1 MGLDRKLVRG
11 IVEGAIFASPVP
23 MPVDAI
29 QQLFAEGEKPTRTE
43 VLRAIEDIRAAYA
56 DRAVELLEVG
66 SGFRFQVRQAYAP
79 WVGKLWEEKPPRLSR
94 ALLETLAIIAYRQP
108 VTRAEIEN
116 IRGVVVS
123 TQIIRTLLD
132 REWVAVVGHRE
143 VPGRPALLATTRQ
156 FLDAF
161 SLKSLAE
168 LPPLAAVRDIDSI
181 ARDLDAQMAGAK
193 QKQLPIEGLVSDE
206 RV

>member
-1 MGLDRKLVRG
+1 MS
-11 IVEGAIFASPVP
+11 VESL
-23 MPVDAI
+23 
-29 QQLFAEGEKPTRTE
+29 QQLFVDGEKPSRQE
-43 VLRAIEDIRAAYA
+43 VLRAIGELQTAYA
-56 DRAVELLEVG
+56 ERAVELIEVG
-66 SGFRFQVRQAYAP
+66 SGYRFQVRALYAP
-79 WVGKLWEEKPPRLSR
+79 WVGKLWEEKPQRLSR

-132 REWVAVVGHRE
+132 REWIAVAGHRE

-181 ARDLDAQMAGAK
+181 ARDLEAQMAGAK
-193 QKQLPIEGLVSDE
+193 QKELPNEGLVSNE
-206 RV
+206 